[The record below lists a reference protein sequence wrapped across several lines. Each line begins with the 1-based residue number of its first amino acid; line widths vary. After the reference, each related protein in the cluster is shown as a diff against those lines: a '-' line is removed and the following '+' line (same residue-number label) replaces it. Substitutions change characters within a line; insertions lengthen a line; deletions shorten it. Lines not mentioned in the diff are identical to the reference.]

1 MVFPPLNHNR
11 TQWYN
16 KKNYRFK
23 ITKVERFFIIKILH
37 NHKFHLQLRPAMGWH
52 QCHLIVVSA
61 LLQLQHLFLTFVK
74 LLLTM
79 SFFFV
84 FLSLRILQY
93 HYSVVCT
100 SVGYKQLTGRRIKFL
115 VLLTFTFASRTNPS
129 LLFSNSTTIANLS
142 MSRHQTLPK
151 LLQLFS
157 RRLSKYSRYHTDQKC
172 STIFCNIHSFPTN
185 HCLCLLQNQFLPQF
199 YFHDLSFSH
208 IINNLALKHV
218 WHIITIYKA
227 QRTIIQNIFNFKQNC

>member
-1 MVFPPLNHNR
+1 MSVFGAFLSDLVWNKVSQDLKYTKVKNTVFPLLNHKR

-16 KKNYRFK
+16 NKTYRFK
-23 ITKVERFFIIKILH
+23 ITKVERFFMIKILH

-74 LLLTM
+74 LLLPM

-84 FLSLRILQY
+84 FLSLLILQY
-93 HYSVVCT
+93 NYSVVCT
-100 SVGYKQLTGRRIKFL
+100 SVGYKQLTRGRIKFL

-129 LLFSNSTTIANLS
+129 LPFSNSTTISNLP

-151 LLQLFS
+151 LLQFFS
-157 RRLSKYSRYHTDQKC
+157 RRPSKYSRYHNDQKC
-172 STIFCNIHSFPTN
+172 STIFCNVH
-185 HCLCLLQNQFLPQF
+185 
-199 YFHDLSFSH
+199 SFSH
-208 IINNLALKHV
+208 KSLPL
-218 WHIITIYKA
+218 ITPKSISSAILFSRSKFL
-227 QRTIIQNIFNFKQNC
+227 I